1 MPNSTPP
8 ISPVCARPG
17 CRRNKRCSLH
27 GACGVADRVERP
39 DRAAELG
46 EELKGID
53 LRAQDTGL
61 PSRFGIG
68 APRLPQ
74 GAPSLVIRETSA
86 MAGEGSCAPGS
97 GRRVKANR
105 LSPDSGAGG
114 STRSRRGGR
123 HRGQRLDKASV
134 TAISS
139 LAGAG
144 HLIENHLLQLPYGT
158 RWQRAFSGCGPMS
171 RRQEPRNT
179 PPDASGPEMT

>member
-1 MPNSTPP
+1 M
-8 ISPVCARPG
+8 R
-17 CRRNKRCSLH
+17 
-27 GACGVADRVERP
+27 VADRVERP

-53 LRAQDTGL
+53 LRAQGTGL

-68 APRLPQ
+68 ALRLPQ
-74 GAPSLVIRETSA
+74 GAPSLVIRKTFA

-144 HLIENHLLQLPYGT
+144 HLIDSSLAGAGHLIQNHLLQLPYV
-158 RWQRAFSGCGPMS
+158 PK
-171 RRQEPRNT
+171 
-179 PPDASGPEMT
+179 